1 MEEVLKKSNQ
11 ELEERL
17 REQSVELAGV
27 NRKLRAK
34 ITELE
39 QTEKLMRLQRDLAMA
54 LSSVPDLKTGLTE
67 CLETAIKMAGM
78 DRGGIYLLK
87 DKNRGPWISLFTR
100 DYH

>member
-17 REQSVELAGV
+17 REQSVELAQV

-39 QTEKLMRLQRDLAMA
+39 QAEK
-54 LSSVPDLKTGLTE
+54 
-67 CLETAIKMAGM
+67 
-78 DRGGIYLLK
+78 
-87 DKNRGPWISLFTR
+87 
-100 DYH
+100 